1 MNNIQQQTASIV
13 MAAGRGSRMQ
23 GYSGNKTLLPL
34 DPDGDPF
41 HGSIPILSHILV
53 HLPPGPKALVV
64 HHRAKEVQGAT
75 GADRLSYFRQP
86 LLNGT
91 GGAILAARSF
101 VESTPCEQVL
111 ITMGDVPFI
120 SMETYQRLVS
130 SLATATMTVLGFCPD
145 DRKQYGLLETAGAR
159 VERITEWKYWRDYD
173 PHRLQGLKV
182 CNAGIY
188 AVRKKALPHY
198 LSLLAQRPQTV
209 IKTIDGVETAIE
221 EYFITD
227 LVEYMN
233 ADGLLVEWVETTHP
247 DEAMGVDDVQSLRKA
262 QSLYAARY
270 R

>member
-1 MNNIQQQTASIV
+1 MNSIQQQTASIV

-23 GYSGNKTLLPL
+23 GYGGNKTLLPL
-34 DPDGDPF
+34 NPGDDPF
-41 HGSIPILSHILV
+41 HGSIPILSHILGQ
-53 HLPPGPKALVV
+53 LPPGPKALVV
-64 HHRAKEVQGAT
+64 HHCAKEVQEAT
-75 GADRLSYFRQP
+75 RADRLSYFRQP

-101 VESTPCEQVL
+101 VQSTPCEQVL
-111 ITMGDVPFI
+111 ITMGDVPFV
-120 SMETYQRLVS
+120 SPETYKRLVG
-130 SLATATMTVLGFCPD
+130 SLSTATMTVLGFCPGE
-145 DRKQYGLLETAGAR
+145 RKQYGLLEIAGAR

-173 PHRLQGLKV
+173 PKRLQVLKV

-188 AVRKKALPHY
+188 AARKKALLHY
-198 LSLLAQRPQTV
+198 LNLLAQRPQTV
-209 IKTIDGVETAIE
+209 VKTIDGVQTAIE

-233 ADGLLVEWVETTHP
+233 ADGLVVEWVETTHP

-262 QSLYAARY
+262 QSLYANRQ